1 MKVINTFGKNI
12 LKQSRAV
19 DGFLPAAAVAAA
31 AAAAATATL
40 EARCRAGR
48 ARSSGCKVRW

>member
-31 AAAAATATL
+31 AAAATATL